1 MTNTVRMLRPNLS
14 SDTVRPVTKALTAA
28 SYEDAPLRI
37 GDVIIDHRRRQVYR
51 DGEAVYLTK
60 KEYALLTV
68 LIDHPNVALTRERL
82 LFLVWG
88 YTVAGDTRTVDVHV
102 KQLRKKL
109 GWQERI
115 CTVFRVGYRF
125 IV

>member
-1 MTNTVRMLRPNLS
+1 MGEYPFESLPLRPDEPRSLFVC
-14 SDTVRPVTKALTAA
+14 D
-28 SYEDAPLRI
+28 
-37 GDVIIDHRRRQVYR
+37 DVVVDRTRQAVYR
-51 DGEAVYLTK
+51 NGEAVYLTK

-68 LIDHPNVALTRERL
+68 LIDHPDEALTRERL

-88 YTVAGDTRTVDVHV
+88 YAMAGGTRTVDVHV

-109 GWQERI
+109 GWQKRI

-125 IV
+125 LV

>member
-1 MTNTVRMLRPNLS
+1 MNQTFMIRRRTVGEYPFEPLALRPGEPRSLFVY
-14 SDTVRPVTKALTAA
+14 DDVVV
-28 SYEDAPLRI
+28 DRI
-37 GDVIIDHRRRQVYR
+37 RQEVYR

-125 IV
+125 IA